1 MGRFKVT
8 ERMDRYKGCYLG
20 GWYFGALLSG
30 LAFAGLG
37 SGMAA
42 QAPSSASDP
51 SIIVL
56 TQTGCQFLEP
66 EAGVNHGYKTGRKQD
81 CVKINKE
88 TGEAR
93 VAKSDKLQLKPG
105 KYVFRVSNRNVPY
118 ELGFWLRGAGLARLI
133 QPNVSGGG
141 LTEGKTRDYAVELT
155 AGEYVYSCPLNTTPD
170 YPLVVTE

>member
-1 MGRFKVT
+1 MAAWLGK
-8 ERMDRYKGCYLG
+8 YKGQYAIAMLSCFVLMG
-20 GWYFGALLSG
+20 PGAG
-30 LAFAGLG
+30 ADALAQ
-37 SGMAA
+37 S
-42 QAPSSASDP
+42 PSSPEVKGTFEP
-51 SIIVL
+51 SVIVL

-66 EAGVNHGYKTGRKQD
+66 EAGVDHGYKTGRKQN
-81 CVKINKE
+81 CIKINEE

-93 VAKSDKLQLKPG
+93 VAKSNKLQLKPG